1 MDMLGE
7 LVEFGKKMIA
17 CQLVVGPGG
26 NMSAREEDHAY
37 LSPSGFSLA
46 ELSEDDYV
54 TVEIESGEVVKGHR
68 RPTSETPLHLECYRK
83 RDDVKAVIHA
93 HPPIATGLVTGGA
106 EIKAMTP
113 DFVAY
118 VGKVI
123 TLPYIVPA
131 GNELAEAVGKAISRC
146 NAIMMVNHGAITVGA
161 NLKEAFIKMEVLED
175 SAKLEMAALI
185 AGKPKF
191 FTDEEVDAIDN
202 LSIEAY
208 RRKLLKGGG

>member
-1 MDMLGE
+1 MDVLGE

-26 NMSAREEDHAY
+26 NMSAREGDHAY

-131 GNELAEAVGKAISRC
+131 GDELAEAVGQAISRC
-146 NAIMMVNHGAITVGA
+146 NAIMLVNHGAITVGA

>member
-1 MDMLGE
+1 MDVLGE

-26 NMSAREEDHAY
+26 NMSAREGDHAY

-131 GNELAEAVGKAISRC
+131 GDELAEAVGKAISRC

-191 FTDEEVDAIDN
+191 FTDQEVDAIDN

>member
-26 NMSAREEDHAY
+26 NMSAREGDHAY

-131 GNELAEAVGKAISRC
+131 GDELAEAVGQAISRC

>member
-1 MDMLGE
+1 MDVLGE

-17 CQLVVGPGG
+17 CRLVVGPGG
-26 NMSAREEDHAY
+26 NISAREGDCAY
-37 LSPSGFSLA
+37 LSPSGLSLA

-93 HPPIATGLVTGGA
+93 HPPIATGLVTGGV

-118 VGKVI
+118 VGKVV

-131 GNELAEAVGKAISRC
+131 GDELAEAVGKAISRC

-191 FTDEEVDAIDN
+191 FTEEEIEAIDN

-208 RRKLLKGGG
+208 RRKLLKEGG

>member
-26 NMSAREEDHAY
+26 NMSACEGDHAY

-131 GNELAEAVGKAISRC
+131 GDELAEAVGQAISRC

-191 FTDEEVDAIDN
+191 FTDQEVDAIDN

>member
-26 NMSAREEDHAY
+26 NMSACEGDHAY

-131 GNELAEAVGKAISRC
+131 GDELAEAVGKAISRC

>member
-26 NMSAREEDHAY
+26 NMSACEGDHAY

-131 GNELAEAVGKAISRC
+131 GDELAEAVGQAISRC
-146 NAIMMVNHGAITVGA
+146 NAIMLVNHGAITVGA

>member
-26 NMSAREEDHAY
+26 NMSAREGDHAY

-131 GNELAEAVGKAISRC
+131 GDELAEAVGQAISRC

-191 FTDEEVDAIDN
+191 FTDQEVDAIDN

>member
-17 CQLVVGPGG
+17 CQLVVGPGACEG
-26 NMSAREEDHAY
+26 DHAY

-131 GNELAEAVGKAISRC
+131 GDELAEAVGQAISRC